1 MLSIAQGLA
10 LTRIGFG
17 IYFIF
22 SALNKT
28 TGGWLNDSGPL
39 VQSVSRAAP
48 GSEGFYRPFLEGV
61 VLPNA
66 SLFAQL
72 VVLGEWFAGLSLAL
86 GLFTRAGA
94 LVGLLLV
101 ANYMLMKGLGNS
113 MGSNDRLFAI
123 ACLAFALAPAGLAWA
138 LDSALGSALAR
149 IPLVNL
155 LIGVPPAAAGWRG
168 VTAPAR

>member
-1 MLSIAQGLA
+1 MLSLAQGLA

-17 IYFIF
+17 IYFIV

-28 TGGWLNDSGPL
+28 TAGWLNDSGPL
-39 VQSVSRAAP
+39 VQSVSRASP
-48 GSEGFYRPFLEGV
+48 GSEAFYRPFLEGV

-66 SLFAQL
+66 SLFAQM
-72 VVLGEWFAGLSLAL
+72 VALGEWVAGLSLAL

-94 LVGLLLV
+94 VVGLTLV
-101 ANYMLMKGLGNS
+101 ANFMLMKGLGNS
-113 MGSNDRLFAI
+113 MGSNDRLFAA

-149 IPLVNL
+149 VPLVNL
-155 LIGVPPAAAGWRG
+155 LIGVPPAGLRA
-168 VTAPAR
+168 APAAAR